1 MIEEYDARR
10 SSPTEPSFG
19 RLACFIPGFLLAVA
33 IAVGGGLVFINC
45 LRSTPSSSYSI
56 EIERLPLEQ
65 PVFLSRPGIYLVRT
79 ADDVVALDNHELNR
93 ADALQ
98 GCVIRFRET
107 LEFAGRTGFFRSDC
121 TGTLYGLDG
130 RPVEGSGPP
139 MKRHPVKR
147 NDSKI
152 AVDFKTCTSPA
163 DGDTLVP
170 CNPI

>member
-1 MIEEYDARR
+1 VIEEYDARR
-10 SSPTEPSFG
+10 SPPQEPSLG
-19 RLACFIPGFLLAVA
+19 RLACFIPGFLLVIA

-45 LRSTPSSSYSI
+45 LRASPSSSYTT
-56 EIERLPLEQ
+56 EVDRLPLGQ

-79 ADDVVALDNHELNR
+79 ADDVIALDHHEASR

-107 LEFAGRTGFFRSDC
+107 LEFAGRTGYFRSDC
-121 TGTLYGLDG
+121 SGTLYTLDG
-130 RPVEGSGPP
+130 APVEGPGPP

-147 NDSKI
+147 DGGKI
-152 AVDFKTCTSPA
+152 TVDFNTCTSPPE
-163 DGDTLVP
+163 GDTVVP